1 MRKIYC
7 LLIALSG
14 LVLAARAQLSIT
26 GEIRP
31 RSEFRNGFKKP
42 TNGNTKPALFIEQ
55 RSRVYFNYFAEKV
68 AFNITLQ
75 DVRLWGNTAQIYKT
89 DPSLINVYEAW
100 GQYNFTPQLALKVGR
115 QELEYDNARFLG
127 DLSWAQQ
134 GRSHDLAKFIYKKE
148 NTSFHLGAAFNQE
161 DVLSKPEPA
170 RLSGTFYGNTGNYK
184 TMQFAWFNKKF
195 DTGTFSLLFFNNG
208 MQNPLDS
215 AVYFSQTAGFF
226 GNKKINKV
234 KIEGELYY
242 QSGKNPAGKELNAF
256 FGSASATLTTGPVP
270 LTIGFDYLSGTSA
283 GSEQDNSFNPLY
295 GTNHKFY
302 GFMDYF
308 YVGNQHGA
316 GGLTDIFLKASHKIS
331 EKLILSADLHQ
342 FYSSAEVLMADN
354 TRMSST
360 LGTEAD
366 LVFKYTFSPEV
377 NLIGGYSQLFAS
389 DTMEFLKG
397 GDKTA
402 TNNWAWVMLTIKP
415 VLFSSIKG

>member
-1 MRKIYC
+1 MKKIYC
-7 LLIALSG
+7 LVVVLSALAFSAKG
-14 LVLAARAQLSIT
+14 QFSIT

-31 RSEFRNGFKKP
+31 RTEFRNGFKKL
-42 TNGNTKPALFIEQ
+42 TEANSDAAFFVEQ
-55 RSRVYFNYFAEKV
+55 RSRLYFNYTEDKIS
-68 AFNITLQ
+68 FNITLQ

-89 DPSLINVYEAW
+89 DPSLTNVYEAW
-100 GQYNFTPQLALKVGR
+100 GQYSFTPQLALKIGR

-161 DVLSKPEPA
+161 DVLSKPEPV
-170 RLSGTFYGNTGNYK
+170 RLSGTFYANTGNYK

-195 DTGTFSLLFFNNG
+195 ESGTFSLLLLNNG

-215 AVYFSQTAGFF
+215 AVNFSQTAGFF

-234 KIEGELYY
+234 KVEGELYY
-242 QSGKNPAGKELNAF
+242 QAGKNAGGRELSAF
-256 FGSASATLTTGPVP
+256 LGSAGATLTSGPVP

-283 GSEQDNSFNPLY
+283 GSEKDNSFNPLY

-308 YVGNQHGA
+308 YVGNPHGA
-316 GGLTDIFLKASHKIS
+316 GGLTDIFLKASRKIS
-331 EKLILSADLHQ
+331 EKFILSADLHQ
-342 FYSSAEVLMADN
+342 FYSSSEVLMADN

-366 LVFKYTFSPEV
+366 LVFKYTFTPQV

-415 VLFSSIKG
+415 KLL